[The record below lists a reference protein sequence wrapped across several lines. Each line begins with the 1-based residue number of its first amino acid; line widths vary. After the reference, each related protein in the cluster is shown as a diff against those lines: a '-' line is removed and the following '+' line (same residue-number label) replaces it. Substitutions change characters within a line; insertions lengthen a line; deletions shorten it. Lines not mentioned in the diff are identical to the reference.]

1 VTVTAG
7 CRTSPNGSMP
17 RTGSANRTHNPRS
30 PFVAQVS
37 PWSASDRC
45 AGPAVLSHQY
55 GPVTAVPV
63 MLTRGVRRHHGP
75 NRTSKPCALTRT
87 HAVGGATP
95 NGNPASR

>member
-1 VTVTAG
+1 MTVTAG

-55 GPVTAVPV
+55 G
-63 MLTRGVRRHHGP
+63 
-75 NRTSKPCALTRT
+75 
-87 HAVGGATP
+87 
-95 NGNPASR
+95 